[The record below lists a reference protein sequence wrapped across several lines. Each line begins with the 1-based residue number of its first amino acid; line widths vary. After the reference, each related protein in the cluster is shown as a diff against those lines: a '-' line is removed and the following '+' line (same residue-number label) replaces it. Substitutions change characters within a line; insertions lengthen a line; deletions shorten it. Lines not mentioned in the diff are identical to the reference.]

1 VNRRNL
7 IILGLIILLTALSLT
22 AVLVKQYHIP
32 GIGDR
37 GHGNNTMG
45 MSLGLDLSGGIHLV
59 YEVDLSQI
67 GNESAESAVQG
78 AMDII
83 SRRVDA
89 FGVSEPLVQKQGADR
104 ISIQL
109 PGIRDMDTAVELIG
123 QTAQLDFRELEYDSE
138 GNPVRDEN
146 GDYQWKPATGID
158 SEGKEVH
165 LTGRYLKRNNQVVL
179 APNTNE
185 PEVAFEFN
193 SEGAKLFEQVTTRLL
208 EKPLGIF
215 LDNQLI
221 SSPTVKAVL
230 SDSGVITGLSLDEAR
245 RLAILLNAGAL
256 PAPLVGPIVREDI
269 DPTLGADS
277 LRKSL
282 IAGMV
287 GLILVVLFMIL
298 YYRLPGALAGVAL
311 IIYGILV
318 LAAFKLIPVTLTLSG
333 IAAFILSI
341 GMAVDAN
348 VLIFERLKEEL
359 RAGRPL
365 SGAIE
370 AGFSRAWSAIRDSN
384 LTTII
389 VCIILYW
396 MGNMLAEPR
405 VMGFALT
412 LGIGVL
418 LSMFTAVVVTRT
430 FLRLLVGTG
439 IANSLWLFGAKKA
452 EQTSIPKEKQ

>member
-1 VNRRNL
+1 MNRRNL
-7 IILGLIILLTALSLT
+7 IILGLIILLTGLGLAE
-22 AVLVKQYHIP
+22 VLVKSAPSIQDVGP
-32 GIGDR
+32 
-37 GHGNNTMG
+37 GNNTLG
-45 MSLGLDLSGGIHLV
+45 MRLGLDLSGGTHLV
-59 YEVDLSQI
+59 YEADLSQI
-67 GNESAESAVQG
+67 GNESAEEAMQG
-78 AMDII
+78 VIDII
-83 SRRVDA
+83 SMRVDA
-89 FGVSEPLVQKQGADR
+89 YGVTEPLIQKQGADR
-104 ISIQL
+104 VSIQL
-109 PGIRDMDTAVELIG
+109 PGIRDMETAVELVG
-123 QTAQLDFRELEYDSE
+123 QTAQLDFRELVYDSE
-138 GNPVRDEN
+138 GNPVIDET
-146 GDYQWKPATGID
+146 GDYQWKPAKGID
-158 SEGKEVH
+158 SQGNEVH
-165 LTGRYLKRNNQVVL
+165 LTGKYLKRNNYVVL
-179 APNTNE
+179 DQTTNE
-185 PEVAFEFN
+185 PQVAFEFN
-193 SEGAKLFEQVTTRLL
+193 GEGATLFEQITTRLL

-215 LDNQLI
+215 LDDQLI

-230 SDSGVITGLSLDEAR
+230 SDNGVITGLSLDEAR
-245 RLAILLNAGAL
+245 NLAILLNAGAL
-256 PAPLVGPIVREDI
+256 PVPLKGPIVREDI

-282 IAGMV
+282 VAGMV
-287 GLILVVLFMIL
+287 GIILIILFMLL
-298 YYRLPGALAGVAL
+298 YYRVPGVLASVAL

-359 RAGRPL
+359 RAGKPL

-370 AGFSRAWSAIRDSN
+370 AGFNRAWSAIRDSN
-384 LTTII
+384 FTTII

-418 LSMFTAVVVTRT
+418 LSMFTAIVVTRT

-439 IANSLWLFGAKKA
+439 IANNLWLFGAKKA
-452 EQTSIPKEKQ
+452 EQTSLPKERQ

>member
-1 VNRRNL
+1 MNRRNL
-7 IILGLIILLTALSLT
+7 IILGLIILLTGLAL
-22 AVLVKQYHIP
+22 AEVLVKSAPSIQDVGP
-32 GIGDR
+32 
-37 GHGNNTMG
+37 GNNTLG
-45 MSLGLDLSGGIHLV
+45 MRLGLDLSGGTHLV
-59 YEVDLSQI
+59 YEADLSQI
-67 GNESAESAVQG
+67 GNESAAEAMQG
-78 AMDII
+78 VTDII

-89 FGVSEPLVQKQGADR
+89 YGVTEPLIQKQGADR

-109 PGIRDMDTAVELIG
+109 PGIRDMETAVELIG
-123 QTAQLDFRELEYDSE
+123 QIAQLDFRELVYDSE
-138 GNPVRDEN
+138 GNPALDEN
-146 GDYQWKPATGID
+146 GNYVWKPATGID
-158 SEGKEVH
+158 SEGNEVH
-165 LTGRYLKRNNQVVL
+165 LTGKYLKRDNYVVL
-179 APNTNE
+179 DQTTNE
-185 PEVAFEFN
+185 PMVSFEFD
-193 SEGAKLFEQVTTRLL
+193 SEGATLFEQITTRLL

-215 LDNQLI
+215 LDDEII

-245 RLAILLNAGAL
+245 NLAILLNAGAL
-256 PAPLVGPIVREDI
+256 PVALKGPIVREDI

-287 GLILVVLFMIL
+287 GIILVILFMVL
-298 YYRLPGALAGVAL
+298 YYRVPGVLAGVAL

-384 LTTII
+384 LTTLI
-389 VCIILYW
+389 VCVILYW

-418 LSMFTAVVVTRT
+418 LSMFTAIVVTRT

-439 IANSLWLFGAKKA
+439 IANNLWLFGAKKA
-452 EQTSIPKEKQ
+452 EQTSLPKEKQ

>member
-7 IILGLIILLTALSLT
+7 IILGLIVLLTGLGLAE
-22 AVLVKQYHIP
+22 VLVKSAPSIQDVGP
-32 GIGDR
+32 
-37 GHGNNTMG
+37 GNNTLG
-45 MSLGLDLSGGIHLV
+45 MRLGLDLSGGTHLV
-59 YEVDLSQI
+59 YEADLSQI
-67 GNESAESAVQG
+67 GNESAEEALQG
-78 AMDII
+78 AIDII
-83 SRRVDA
+83 SMRVDA
-89 FGVSEPLVQKQGADR
+89 YGVTEPLIQKQGANR

-109 PGIRDMDTAVELIG
+109 PGIRDMETAVELVG
-123 QTAQLDFRELEYDSE
+123 QIAQLDFRELVYDSE
-138 GNPVRDEN
+138 GNPALDEN
-146 GDYQWKPATGID
+146 GYYVWKPATGID
-158 SEGKEVH
+158 SQGNEVH
-165 LTGRYLKRNNQVVL
+165 LTGKYLNRNNYVALDQT
-179 APNTNE
+179 TNE
-185 PEVAFEFN
+185 PMVSFEFD
-193 SEGAKLFEQVTTRLL
+193 SEGAALFEQITTRLL

-215 LDNQLI
+215 LDDQLI
-221 SSPTVKAVL
+221 SYPTVKAVL

-245 RLAILLNAGAL
+245 NLAILLNAGAL
-256 PAPLVGPIVREDI
+256 PVPLKGPIVREDI

-282 IAGMV
+282 IAGMM
-287 GLILVVLFMIL
+287 GIILIILFMVL
-298 YYRLPGALAGVAL
+298 YYRVPGALASVAL

-384 LTTII
+384 LTTLI
-389 VCIILYW
+389 VCVILYW

-418 LSMFTAVVVTRT
+418 LSMFTAIVVTRT

-439 IANSLWLFGAKKA
+439 IANNLWLFGAKKA
-452 EQTSIPKEKQ
+452 EQTSTPKEKQ